1 MTEQILNEVLVVE
14 DEPIVRI
21 VAADAL
27 ADAGIVAW
35 EAGDADEALKTLE
48 QHPHIRVLF
57 TDINMPGP
65 MNGLGLARQVSA
77 SNPEIAL
84 VITSGAVTLTDGELP
99 DRGTFLPKPSP
110 TQRLVSL
117 TAEKLESTRK

>member
-77 SNPEIAL
+77 SNPEIAR